1 MSDIEEP
8 REPGSKEPEISVNA
22 YDGAVAVEEAD
33 RTVFL
38 SEKDTIVVE
47 KSTEI
52 DIAPA
57 NRPRKVYGGMWG
69 PTEIAVVG
77 AASLAVLAA
86 LIAWFVFALPAKRA
100 LERNLSTR
108 DRLEAELA
116 SARAKYGDITS
127 TEAQVAKLVTS
138 VTDFESNYL
147 PAASNGRTALYQK
160 LNGLISG
167 YGLVNTTGPDYA
179 PLEIVDTGSA
189 NESAEERGR
198 SRFRSLFPGTYV
210 TMTLEGPYANLRRF
224 IRDIETGNDFVVISS
239 VELEPSDSQPTNAA
253 AGTEQASTQASGTQR
268 GNFPAGFGGIP
279 VAPSARQLD
288 PMQQVRRPTGRTLG
302 QVVSL
307 RLEMAAYFRRS
318 AAAVP
323 EPNTAP

>member
-1 MSDIEEP
+1 MSDIEKP
-8 REPGSKEPEISVNA
+8 RENASGKPEISVNA
-22 YDGAVAVEEAD
+22 YDGGVAVEEAD

-38 SEKDTIVVE
+38 TEKDTIVVE
-47 KSTEI
+47 KGTEI
-52 DIAPA
+52 DIAPS

-69 PTEIAVVG
+69 PAEIAVVG

-86 LIAWFVFALPAKRA
+86 LIAWFVFALPAKRE

-138 VTDFESNYL
+138 VTDFESNFL
-147 PAASNGRTALYQK
+147 PVASNGRTALYQK

-167 YGLVNTTGPDYA
+167 YGLLNTTGPDYA
-179 PLEIVDTGSA
+179 PLEMIDTGTA

-239 VELEPSDSQPTNAA
+239 VELEPSDSQPVNTGAA
-253 AGTEQASTQASGTQR
+253 TEQASSQPAASQR
-268 GNFPAGFGGIP
+268 DNFPAGFGGIP
-279 VAPSARQLD
+279 VAPSARQFD
-288 PMQQVRRPTGRTLG
+288 PAQQVRRPTGRTLG

-318 AAAVP
+318 GAAAGP
-323 EPNTAP
+323 ETATP